1 MTLDFGDLTRVRLT
15 VGGHRPNGN
24 ACVMEAVSLY
34 AGEPWS
40 DRPVTT
46 DPALA
51 AYLRVVNDRSPQ
63 WVRDELALRI
73 PRIARAHCLPPE
85 TRWIWAEAARQSAIR
100 ALGPVRGESLATCA
114 PIVDM
119 DTARTAADVAVA
131 DAAAVDAA
139 AAAYAV
145 DAAVYA
151 VDAAGAAAYAGYATA
166 DTAAYVVADRGA
178 SVNEWREALALVD
191 RMLDLADLQK
201 EGP

>member
-85 TRWIWAEAARQSAIR
+85 TQWIWAEAARQSAIR
-100 ALGPVRGESLATCA
+100 MLGPVRGESLAACA
-114 PIVDM
+114 RIVDM
-119 DTARTAADVAVA
+119 DTARTAGAVARAA
-131 DAAAVDAA
+131 DAAAYAA
-139 AAAYAV
+139 AAAYANGAAYS
-145 DAAVYA
+145 DAAPD
-151 VDAAGAAAYAGYATA
+151 DADKYLILSAKI
-166 DTAAYVVADRGA
+166 
-178 SVNEWREALALVD
+178 ALDILKEMGSPGVT
-191 RMLDLADLQK
+191 LLTTGDL
-201 EGP
+201 